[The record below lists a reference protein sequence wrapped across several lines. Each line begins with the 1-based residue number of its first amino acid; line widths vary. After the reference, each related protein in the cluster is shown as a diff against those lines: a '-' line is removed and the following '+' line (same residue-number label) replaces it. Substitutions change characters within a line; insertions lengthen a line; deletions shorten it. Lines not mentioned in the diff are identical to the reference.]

1 MVTSYRQDFAPQ
13 DLITNWPY
21 IVDYGEL
28 VYWELLLHNKVHCI
42 NSLGAFM
49 VYPIFE

>member
-1 MVTSYRQDFAPQ
+1 MTSYRQDFVPQ

-21 IVDYGEL
+21 IADYGEL
-28 VYWELLLHNKVHCI
+28 VYWEFLHNREHCI